1 MTRNELKE
9 LIQECLLEEE
19 INESTDLEMYEE
31 VTILEEKTKT
41 FFISSQGKEIRD
53 KIKDIVYENT
63 TRLGGF
69 DKIKAKLFGANGLL
83 NPNEVANVAVINN
96 EVYVLYSDPEMRK
109 NHQGASSEWQ
119 LFTFVNG
126 TDGWIYERDDTNSTT
141 GNQFYYKRLGSVTN
155 GKVYYKRYNSL
166 AELEQEYPHGFT
178 EPNKIGQLAVVIEQD
193 TGGTEIRTSYF
204 YDYRNDQWTAVSE
217 EQSSDVYHGPFNVI
231 VSDKPDISGLMPNGG
246 IEPQESGIWLV
257 ETEYTVTVD

>member
-83 NPNEVANVAVINN
+83 NPNEVANVTKGLSGLFDNLWFSKPVSLYKSTLAYAYGLGTKGKYLYRFTISFTQSSSKMLRLTFNETIMDNKSFNSKNSAEIINFTIKN
-96 EVYVLYSDPEMRK
+96 CSPDYMLFINKGAIESGKILSGRFESSQQNVKLYSALEKKFPDK
-109 NHQGASSEWQ
+109 
-119 LFTFVNG
+119 V
-126 TDGWIYERDDTNSTT
+126 IYDDST
-141 GNQFYYKRLGSVTN
+141 
-155 GKVYYKRYNSL
+155 GKVRFSIKG
-166 AELEQEYPHGFT
+166 EL
-178 EPNKIGQLAVVIEQD
+178 
-193 TGGTEIRTSYF
+193 
-204 YDYRNDQWTAVSE
+204 
-217 EQSSDVYHGPFNVI
+217 
-231 VSDKPDISGLMPNGG
+231 
-246 IEPQESGIWLV
+246 
-257 ETEYTVTVD
+257 